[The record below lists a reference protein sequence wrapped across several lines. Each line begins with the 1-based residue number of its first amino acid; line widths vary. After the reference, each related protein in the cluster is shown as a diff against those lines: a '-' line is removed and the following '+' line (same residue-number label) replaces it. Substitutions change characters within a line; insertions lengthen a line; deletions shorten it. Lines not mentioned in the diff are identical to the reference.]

1 MPEIKKQATLKITRN
16 FFDKIKDMVLEIR
29 VIAEVEIDDRKVVFE
44 EESNI
49 YNLLN
54 KSVDEIRTEI
64 DGAVEGLTKYVKEK
78 AVKLINIA
86 LAAKEHCESKNAEF
100 KVTVD

>member
-1 MPEIKKQATLKITRN
+1 
-16 FFDKIKDMVLEIR
+16 MVLEIR

-44 EESNI
+44 EESHI

-78 AVKLINIA
+78 ATKLINIA

-100 KVTVD
+100 NIVVD